1 MNKRSTKRE
10 RDSSE
15 EHLSQ
20 AKRPALSSNS
30 NKLNSSLKNKTISQ
44 EKKFLKGKEAL
55 DSESTNVTGEDEIL
69 TPVIFHDATENA
81 IKYLREM
88 KEYFLFGDSKD
99 SDELT
104 HSSSGASKENQ
115 PLNSEDII
123 ATAFSMLGI
132 NVLGD
137 FKSVET
143 ECFEKSAT
151 MNLFPEFGEEEAKFA
166 GETHMYFED

>member
-1 MNKRSTKRE
+1 MTKRSTKRE
-10 RDSSE
+10 RDSSG

-20 AKRPALSSNS
+20 AKRPALTSNS
-30 NKLNSSLKNKTISQ
+30 NKLNSSLNHKTIFE
-44 EKKFLKGKEAL
+44 EKKFLKGEEAL
-55 DSESTNVTGEDEIL
+55 DSKSINLTGEDEIL
-69 TPVIFHDATENA
+69 TPVIFHDETENA
-81 IKYLREM
+81 TKYLREM
-88 KEYFLFGDSKD
+88 QEYFVLGDSKD

-104 HSSSGASKENQ
+104 HSSSEASKENKL
-115 PLNSEDII
+115 PNSEDII

-132 NVLGD
+132 NVLGE
-137 FKSVET
+137 FKTVET